1 MTPAIVMRR
10 APLLVFVAV
19 LASAFAAAQARPASA
34 SDADVRARFVAGFLI
49 VLRADDD
56 VRACHGC
63 DAALAVV
70 QRKALLWINAMS
82 SSAPSTNR
90 GIRARLSGGLAFW
103 HWSRAAYQWNLG
115 SSDDEYSSEATEAI
129 RYAWAALKASA
140 STRLVHRHNV
150 RPRMRGMVGGA
161 GEPRDR

>member
-1 MTPAIVMRR
+1 
-10 APLLVFVAV
+10 
-19 LASAFAAAQARPASA
+19 
-34 SDADVRARFVAGFLI
+34 
-49 VLRADDD
+49 
-56 VRACHGC
+56 
-63 DAALAVV
+63 V

-140 STRLVHRHNV
+140 SHAPGSPPQCTPTDARN
-150 RPRMRGMVGGA
+150 GGWRWRT
-161 GEPRDR
+161 P